1 MKGQGISQA
10 EIDRLMQRMP
20 EEVEISKL
28 TRAQIDALQERR
40 LREMLTFAKNNSPWY
55 AKRLQHIDADTFKL
69 SHLDQIPIMSKND
82 LMDNWD
88 TIVTDNRLKL
98 VEVSKFMAE
107 QTGCDLFCGYHI
119 FGSGGSSGRRGI
131 FVWDPEELSTMLAGW
146 LRYAYRDDF
155 QHIKPNERM
164 VVASVASVIPVH
176 LGPFIYPAK
185 VIPQMESV
193 VLGADYPIETLIA
206 ALNKHQPTHLNG
218 YPSIVSRLA
227 EHALHGDLKISPRRL
242 ILGSEPLFPQMLET
256 INKAWP
262 KAIVNNLYGCTDTG
276 AHAIGCDHSGSN
288 LHVNED
294 LVIIE
299 PVDMHNVPVKVGQK
313 SDKILA
319 TSLHHKSLPLFRYE
333 LDDSI
338 TMLDEL
344 CPCGAGFK
352 LIEPITGRSEDNF
365 VYHQNI
371 VAVPL
376 LFCNILYKS
385 AGIDEYQVFQTENG
399 VQVWLIPTDYV
410 KPNVTQIQ
418 SVLTAAL
425 EKIGLKEPDVS
436 VELVTK
442 LKRHPLTGKLK
453 HFVSIHE

>member
-1 MKGQGISQA
+1 MKNQGISQA
-10 EIDRLMQRMP
+10 EIERLMKRMP
-20 EEVEISKL
+20 EEIEISKL
-28 TRAQIDALQERR
+28 SRAQITALQERR
-40 LREMLTFAKNNSPWY
+40 LREMLVFAKNNSPWY
-55 AKRLQHIDADTFKL
+55 AERFKHINADTFKL
-69 SHLDQIPIMSKND
+69 SDLAQIPIMSKND

-98 VEVSKFMAE
+98 VEVSKFMVE
-107 QTGCDLFCGYHI
+107 QTGCDLFYGYHI

-155 QHIKPNERM
+155 QNIKPNERM

-185 VIPQMESV
+185 VIPQMQSI
-193 VLGADYPIETLIA
+193 VLGADYPIETLID

-262 KAIVNNLYGCTDTG
+262 TAIVNNLYGCTDTG
-276 AHAIGCDHSGSN
+276 AHAIGCDYSGSN
-288 LHVNED
+288 LHLNED

-299 PVDMHNVPVKVGQK
+299 PVDIHNTPVKIGQK

-319 TSLHHKSLPLFRYE
+319 TTLHHKSLPLFRYE

-338 TMLDEL
+338 TVSDKP
-344 CPCGAGFK
+344 CPCGASFK
-352 LIEPITGRSEDNF
+352 LIESITGRNEDNF
-365 VYHQNI
+365 VYHKNI

-376 LFCNILYKS
+376 LFCNVFYKYE
-385 AGIDEYQVFQTENG
+385 GIDEYQVFQTENG
-399 VQVWLIPTDYV
+399 VKVWFISADYA
-410 KPNVTQIQ
+410 KPDVTKIQ
-418 SVLTAAL
+418 SVLITAL
-425 EKIGLKEPDVS
+425 EKIGLKDPEVS
-436 VELVTK
+436 IELVNK

-453 HFVSIHE
+453 RFVSIHE